1 METGGEGTKVVP
13 TAEKRKPPNA
23 GIGRK
28 PGTPNKAT
36 ADVRHAIALVAQL
49 NVDKLGE
56 WITAIATGQTTVEVN
71 GERKVY
77 QKDPDPARAADIFL
91 RAVEYHIP
99 KLRSVEGTM
108 TIRRPEDDLADEE
121 LEALIER
128 MRASRPKV
136 QAP

>member
-13 TAEKRKPPNA
+13 PSGKRKPPRAGMGRPA
-23 GIGRK
+23 GI
-28 PGTPNKAT
+28 PNKAT

-49 NVDKLGE
+49 HVDKLGE

>member
-1 METGGEGTKVVP
+1 METGEGDGKLP
-13 TAEKRKPPNA
+13 ERAKRPQPP
-23 GIGRK
+23 GGSRK
-28 PGTPNKAT
+28 GVPNKAT

-49 NVDKLGE
+49 HVDKLGA
-56 WITAIATGQTTVEVN
+56 WITAIATGQTIVEID
-71 GERKVY
+71 GERKVF
-77 QKDPDPARAADIFL
+77 QKEPDPARAADIFL

-121 LEALIER
+121 LVALIER

>member
-1 METGGEGTKVVP
+1 METGGEGTKLVP

-28 PGTPNKAT
+28 PGVPNKAT
-36 ADVRHAIALVAQL
+36 TKAREAIGMLVEA
-49 NVDKLGE
+49 NVPKMAGWLE
-56 WITAIATGQTTVEVN
+56 EI
-71 GERKVY
+71 ERKEG
-77 QKDPDPARAADIFL
+77 PLAAWRCLEAMVEF
-91 RAVEYHIP
+91 AVP
-99 KLRSVEGTM
+99 KLVRSEVDA

-121 LEALIER
+121 LVALIER